1 MFNAFERAVAG
12 RYLFSRKSD
21 RFTSVIAIFS
31 FLGIMLGVATL
42 IIVMSVMG
50 GFRQELLGRILGLN
64 GHMGIY
70 AADRGNQTGLLFRQ
84 TAGVVPVGTTQAQLV
99 LSMERLSGYDNDGY
113 ADNLSFVLS
122 NPQPVPEPAAYGL
135 LLSGL
140 AALSLVRARRRRAD

>member
-1 MFNAFERAVAG
+1 MPQSHIVDAFIVAA
-12 RYLFSRKSD
+12 S
-21 RFTSVIAIFS
+21 
-31 FLGIMLGVATL
+31 
-42 IIVMSVMG
+42 
-50 GFRQELLGRILGLN
+50 
-64 GHMGIY
+64 
-70 AADRGNQTGLLFRQ
+70 
-84 TAGVVPVGTTQAQLV
+84 VPVGTTQAQLV